1 MSVDSLQIRRT
12 WYKSGRYY
20 YWRCPW
26 CDREITCFNDRHCL
40 STVWNHLVS
49 HDVAMP
55 ILLVALEMVYDT
67 LQKYRTD
74 LMVSGAGNEH
84 AENQP

>member
-1 MSVDSLQIRRT
+1 MSYGDIQIRRT
-12 WYKSGRYY
+12 WYRSGRYY

-26 CDREITCFNDRHCL
+26 CDREIMCFNDRHCL

-55 ILLVALEMVYDT
+55 VLLTALEMVYDV

-74 LMVSGAGNEH
+74 LMASGASAGNVEG
-84 AENQP
+84 QP